1 MWLITPFGFYSVVA
15 KSGDKHDGLLTIRSR
30 VKSDL
35 EALKEF
41 VPSLGPIAES
51 DETDYRYRAKAKA
64 EDISIGFGSMIEN
77 IDYSNF
83 KDKVAEAQ
91 GDFREA
97 FTARSGTACNC
108 KRMRSLRPSRKQM
121 AEAGFTPSA
130 YS

>member
-1 MWLITPFGFYSVVA
+1 MPPAY
-15 KSGDKHDGLLTIRSR
+15 
-30 VKSDL
+30 VKPYVKRQKNDMA
-35 EALKEF
+35 EA
-41 VPSLGPIAES
+41 
-51 DETDYRYRAKAKA
+51 
-64 EDISIGFGSMIEN
+64 SMIEN

>member
-91 GDFREA
+91 GDFRASLYGEVWNRLYELQENEA
-97 FTARSGTACNC
+97 AAS
-108 KRMRSLRPSRKQM
+108 
-121 AEAGFTPSA
+121 
-130 YS
+130 